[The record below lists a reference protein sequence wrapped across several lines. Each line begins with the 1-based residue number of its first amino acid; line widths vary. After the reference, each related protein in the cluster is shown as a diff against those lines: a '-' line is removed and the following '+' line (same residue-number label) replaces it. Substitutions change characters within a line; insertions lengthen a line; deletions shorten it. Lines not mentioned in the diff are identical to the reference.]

1 MYHSP
6 ALPVVMTCV
15 AAWLQAA
22 LGTDDAHRM
31 VVMDESWRMFFHQP
45 IAAWMQQSFKRL
57 VLRAP

>member
-1 MYHSP
+1 
-6 ALPVVMTCV
+6 MTCV

-22 LGTDDAHRM
+22 LGADDAHRR